1 VPDRINGIVTFAP
14 EYMHDNT
21 GFDKSFFQPLFLLEK
36 NHFWFQSRN
45 ELILWALKR
54 FFPGVESFL
63 EIGCGTGF
71 VLSGIK
77 DSCSHVRLLGSDIFI
92 EGLKFAQE
100 RMSNVELFQLSAMDI
115 PFENEFD
122 VIGAFDVLEHI
133 EEDDTVLNQMFHALK
148 DDGGAIITVPQ
159 HPFLWSTFDDIS
171 AHKRRYVSRDLKS
184 KVEAAGFHIAYMTS
198 FVFFLFP
205 FMLLSRFVN
214 RSKTDIDPLTEL
226 KVHSVI
232 NRMFKG
238 ILDIE
243 RFFIRSGLSLPFGG
257 SLLLILN
264 KADSK

>member
-133 EEDDTVLNQMFHALK
+133 EEDDTVLNQMFHA
-148 DDGGAIITVPQ
+148 
-159 HPFLWSTFDDIS
+159 F
-171 AHKRRYVSRDLKS
+171 KS